1 MCYFSADNRVLE
13 HFRLKLRTKVVLDTL
28 ADMLCKF
35 ADYKSSLLSIAKISI
50 IAVPIYHSDNFS
62 PFFIEQHRVKKNSE
76 KRPDFANHILSKH
89 RQFHPKI
96 SHPSFS
102 FDVEVFR
109 VLCFSYFTAFQTE
122 NFGKSQLCAFFDSGI
137 FLVDIDLGPPFRTS
151 NAIPGNFLSIAISGH
166 PN

>member
-62 PFFIEQHRVKKNSE
+62 PFFIEQHRVKKTPKKDLTSPIIFS
-76 KRPDFANHILSKH
+76 RSTANFTPKFLIPLFLLMSKFFEFSVFHILPLF
-89 RQFHPKI
+89 RLRTLARVNFVR
-96 SHPSFS
+96 FS
-102 FDVEVFR
+102 ILE
-109 VLCFSYFTAFQTE
+109 
-122 NFGKSQLCAFFDSGI
+122 FFW
-137 FLVDIDLGPPFRTS
+137 
-151 NAIPGNFLSIAISGH
+151 
-166 PN
+166 